1 MDWVLVKTEV
11 TTYVRVCVGGDM
23 VMVMKKRD
31 TNGKKGGSKNTKKK
45 QPEK

>member
-1 MDWVLVKTEV
+1 MC
-11 TTYVRVCVGGDM
+11 VCVCGDM

-31 TNGKKGGSKNTKKK
+31 TSGKKGGSKNTKKK